1 MLHGR
6 YLAIDTVQQKVI
18 VMTLYQKN
26 TELKLKIRG
35 DGEELFEYSLP
46 HPASYE
52 RHGDYYIVSYIIKG
66 YFHTNKSQA
75 YLNDIIA
82 RFMLS
87 MDILSTDVSITTQKD
102 KAIDLKLFQGL
113 KSIVRPKHF
122 EKVDC
127 GRDNVFWSIKLY
139 TEQLIKEHGE
149 GNLIPHSI
157 LERYAF
163 DNFIDRTKDKS
174 TLKAKVRS
182 IWNWYNDKG
191 WIIPTRKRKLTDE
204 ELKLTRQEAGK
215 KAHKKLAE
223 KTKAK
228 VLKAIA
234 GLEFMHEK
242 VNIANVSR
250 DAGVS
255 RNTAKK
261 YLIELGYK

>member
-1 MLHGR
+1 M
-6 YLAIDTVQQKVI
+6 K
-18 VMTLYQKN
+18 LYEKN
-26 TELKLKIRG
+26 TKISIVVQG
-35 DGEELFEYSLP
+35 DGSEIFEYSLP
-46 HPASYE
+46 LP
-52 RHGDYYIVSYIIKG
+52 HGYTRNGDIYTIEYIVNG
-66 YFHTNKSQA
+66 FFHTNKSQA

-87 MDILSTDVSITTQKD
+87 MKVLSIDVTLTKQKN
-102 KAIDLKLFQGL
+102 KAIDLKLFNGL
-113 KSIVRPKHF
+113 KSIASPKHT
-122 EKVDC
+122 ETVEC
-127 GRDNVFWSIKLY
+127 GHDNVFWSIKIY
-139 TEQLIKEHGE
+139 TEQLIKKYGE
-149 GNLIPHSI
+149 GKLIPYSI

-163 DNFIDRTKDKS
+163 DNFVDRTKDKS
-174 TLKAKVRS
+174 TLKAKCRS
-182 IWNWYNDKG
+182 VWNWYDDRG
-191 WIIPTRKRKLTDE
+191 WTIPARRKLTDK

-261 YLIELGYK
+261 YLIELGYKKK